1 MQNDYYTKHIITY
14 MGNKRKFVDKIKEI
28 IELVKNEIGEKNIN
42 IAEGFSGSGILSRVF
57 KDNVMSDYSQ
67 PLKNF
72 YVNDLAGYSKTL
84 NQCYLT
90 SSEDFTSDMLE
101 KLCYHLKRINYFL
114 SKAENKEPFISKYW
128 APKDDNNIQEG
139 ERAYFTHKNAEI
151 IDKSMYYINNFV
163 EERLKPYLLA
173 PLLVECSI
181 HNNTNGQFSAYYKNA
196 EKTKGMYGGKNEID
210 LKRICGEITPK
221 LPILSNKKAN
231 VVVTQQ
237 DANIWVKNIPE
248 VDLVYYDP
256 PYNKH
261 PYNIYYFLLDII
273 NNWDIHQQIPD
284 TYRGQPKNWD
294 KSAYCSYTKAIKAF
308 EQLITDTK
316 SKFILISYNSK
327 GIISIEEMDK
337 ILSKKGKVYKI
348 PVDHNVYN
356 KLIGIAAKKRQKKN
370 EKINEFLWLVD
381 TRN

>member
-1 MQNDYYTKHIITY
+1 M
-14 MGNKRKFVDKIKEI
+14 
-28 IELVKNEIGEKNIN
+28 
-42 IAEGFSGSGILSRVF
+42 
-57 KDNVMSDYSQ
+57 
-67 PLKNF
+67 
-72 YVNDLAGYSKTL
+72 
-84 NQCYLT
+84 
-90 SSEDFTSDMLE
+90 
-101 KLCYHLKRINYFL
+101 
-114 SKAENKEPFISKYW
+114 
-128 APKDDNNIQEG
+128 
-139 ERAYFTHKNAEI
+139 
-151 IDKSMYYINNFV
+151 
-163 EERLKPYLLA
+163 
-173 PLLVECSI
+173 

-196 EKTKGMYGGKNEID
+196 EKTKGMYGGKNNID
-210 LKRICGEITPK
+210 IKRICGEITPK

-231 VVVTQQ
+231 VIVSQQ

-273 NNWDIHQQIPD
+273 NNWDVNQDIPD
-284 TYRGQPKNWD
+284 TYRGQPKNWE
-294 KSAYCSYTKAIKAF
+294 KSLYCSYTKAIKVF
-308 EQLITDTK
+308 EQLIMDTK

-327 GIISIEEMDK
+327 GIIGIEDMDK

-348 PVDHNVYN
+348 PVEHKVYN